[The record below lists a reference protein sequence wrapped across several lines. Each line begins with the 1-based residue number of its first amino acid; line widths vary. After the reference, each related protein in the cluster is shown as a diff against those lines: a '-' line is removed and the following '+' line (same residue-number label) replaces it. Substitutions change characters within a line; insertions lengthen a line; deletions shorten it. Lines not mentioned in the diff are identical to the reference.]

1 MDSYSPAITLHSD
14 NEFFFT
20 LDLDSG
26 CVADADDMVFALS
39 GWRSEQVLG
48 AHYSELI
55 HPEDVDGSDAALSLL
70 GSNGHG
76 RWAGRLKLANG
87 QYRHCD
93 FRARCGRSRKTAY
106 VTGRDALLDQS
117 LTERFWRLQRLC
129 DLTHD
134 YFIVADHAGNLVWL
148 NQAASDL
155 YGVGLGEARGLAI
168 GQFIAESGRE
178 ISDEMAGRILN
189 GEKIDPYVLTVLD
202 KDGNEVM
209 VECQTEFDAESQSWY
224 IVERHVSDRIERER
238 LIEDSVRQLSKARAQ
253 LQIEKRAA
261 EDARD
266 LAEAAATTRSQFLA
280 NMSHE
285 IRTPMNGVIGMA
297 SLLADSSLNPEQQAF
312 CNTIRASGESLLAI
326 INEIL
331 DFSKIDAGQL
341 ELDEH
346 PFDIEDCVA
355 EAIDVVAMQAC
366 NKGLELIFDYVPI
379 VPLVVRGDS
388 QRLRQ
393 ILINLLSNAVK
404 FTHHGDVV
412 VRVELD
418 PTAKDTLWFNVTD
431 DGIGLKPSQ
440 VEHLFDPFTQA
451 DASTT
456 RRYGGTGLGLSICR
470 SLVERMGGT
479 ISVTSTLGV
488 GSSFRFS
495 VCLPIKP
502 GATNLDLRPLSGLRV
517 LGVDDNETNRRV
529 LAGMLAEAGMR
540 CELVDTPE
548 KAINLLKERPFDL
561 IVSDM
566 SMPDM
571 DGVDMMKAMHGCT
584 DSVPPAVLL
593 TSLDRVG
600 IDWSQFDGVLRKP
613 IRARDLY
620 QTLLEVIGGDD
631 KTDASLD
638 ASMAENRD
646 GQAERVLVAEDNAV
660 NQKVARKM
668 LEKLGYRVDIAADGI
683 QAIERLQAQTYRLV
697 FMDVQMPR
705 LDGLEVTRRVRDEF
719 DEQPH
724 IIAMTA
730 NALVEDR
737 SACLSAGMD
746 DFVAKP
752 VRLDDVRAAL
762 ERAGERFAD

>member
-1 MDSYSPAITLHSD
+1 MDSFSPDITLHSD
-14 NEFFFT
+14 NEFFLI
-20 LDLDSG
+20 LDLETG
-26 CVADADDMVFALS
+26 LIIDADDAVFALS
-39 GWRSEQVLG
+39 GWQAEHVLSR
-48 AHYSELI
+48 HYSGLI
-55 HPEDVDGSDAALSLL
+55 HPEDLDGVEAALSLL
-70 GSNGHG
+70 SDQGYG
-76 RWAGRLKLANG
+76 RWAGRLKLAG
-87 QYRHCD
+87 DHYRHCD
-93 FRARCGRSRKTAY
+93 FRARCGRDGKLAY
-106 VTGRDALLDQS
+106 VTGRDALLDQT
-117 LTERFWRLQRLC
+117 LTERYWRLQRLC

-148 NQAASDL
+148 NQAASEL
-155 YGVGLGEARGLAI
+155 YGVGVDEARGEAI
-168 GQFIAESGRE
+168 GQFIAESGRA

-189 GEKIDPYVLTVLD
+189 GESIEPYVLAVLD
-202 KDGNEVM
+202 KDGAEVM
-209 VECQTEFDAESQSWY
+209 VECQTEFDAQTQSWY

-238 LIEDSVRQLSKARAQ
+238 LIEDSVRQLSRARAQ
-253 LQIEKRAA
+253 LQIEKRVA

-297 SLLADSSLNPEQQAF
+297 SLLADTSLNAEQQAF

-346 PFDIEDCVA
+346 PFDIEDCVV
-355 EAIDVVAMQAC
+355 EAMDVVAMQAC
-366 NKGLELIFDYVPI
+366 NKGLELIFDYVPAG
-379 VPLVVRGDS
+379 PLTVRGDS

-404 FTHHGDVV
+404 FTHDGDVV
-412 VRVELD
+412 VRVEQD
-418 PTAKDTLWFNVTD
+418 PTAHDVLWFNVTD
-431 DGIGLKPSQ
+431 DGIGLKPNQ
-440 VEHLFDPFTQA
+440 IEHLFDPFTQA

-470 SLVERMGGT
+470 SLVERMGGA

-495 VCLPIKP
+495 VRLPSKP
-502 GATNLDLRPLSGLRV
+502 GTTDLNLAPLDKLRV
-517 LGVDDNETNRRV
+517 LAVDDNETNRRV
-529 LAGMLAEAGMR
+529 LLGMLTEAGMVA
-540 CELVDTPE
+540 EIVDTPD
-548 KAINLLKERPFDL
+548 KAQDLLASKPFDL

-571 DGVDMMKAMHGCT
+571 DGVDMLKAMIA
-584 DSVPPAVLL
+584 SNEAVPPAVLL

-600 IDWSQFDGVLRKP
+600 IDWSQFSGVLRKP
-613 IRARDLY
+613 IRSRDLY
-620 QTLLEVIGGDD
+620 QTLLEVVEGGD
-631 KTDASLD
+631 KGNQKAAESAS
-638 ASMAENRD
+638 ASHDR
-646 GQAERVLVAEDNAV
+646 QAQRVLVAEDNAV

-668 LEKLGYRVDIAADGI
+668 LEKLGYEVDIAADGM
-683 QAIERLQAQTYRLV
+683 QAIERLHAQTYRLV

-705 LDGLEVTRRVRDEF
+705 LDGIEVTRRVRAEF
-719 DEQPH
+719 NAQPH

-730 NALVEDR
+730 NALAEDR
-737 SACLSAGMD
+737 SACLSAGMN
-746 DFVAKP
+746 DFIAKP

-762 ERAGERFAD
+762 ERAGERFTD